1 MERIAILASGSGT
14 NAQRLMEH
22 FKDHPLAEVALVACD
37 QPDAHV
43 LQRAWDMGVMSFRF
57 NGAQLKDGTLL
68 RELQGQGIGLVVLA
82 GFMRLI
88 PEDIVAAYPQRILNI
103 HPALLPKYG
112 GKGMYGMHVHRAVI
126 AARERESGI
135 TIHYVNERY
144 DEGEHLL
151 QALCPV
157 LPDDTPE
164 SLAERIHALE
174 HEHYPGVVERVVK
187 EVASSTLES
196 GDRVP

>member
-22 FKDHPLAEVALVACD
+22 FKDHPLAEVALVASD
-37 QPDAHV
+37 QPEAYV
-43 LQRAWDMGVMSFRF
+43 LQRAWDMGVMSYRF
-57 NGAQLKDGTLL
+57 NGTQLKDGTLL
-68 RELQGQGIGLVVLA
+68 RELQAQRIGLIVLA

-88 PEDIVAAYPQRILNI
+88 PAEMVAAYPQRIINI

-126 AARERESGI
+126 AAGERESGI

-151 QALCPV
+151 QARCPV

-164 SLAERIHALE
+164 RLAERIHGLE
-174 HEHYPGVVERVVK
+174 HEHYPKVVERVL
-187 EVASSTLES
+187 A
-196 GDRVP
+196 